1 LIGYCWAA
9 HLESDLSWVVRSGDD
24 ARVSGRFITLLGVLV
39 AAEPSSDGERP
50 GTELIRAQVQ
60 ALDSPALAPGQR
72 GELSLVLLEAPD
84 RDMPLAVRLDA
95 GALELLDNRLG
106 WTQVVDPLALQ
117 PRLRATFRAPEQPGE
132 YEVRASVEYWVC
144 GERWCRRKLGALRW
158 SVIVEA
164 PA

>member
-1 LIGYCWAA
+1 L
-9 HLESDLSWVVRSGDD
+9 GDHE
-24 ARVSGRFITLLGVLV
+24 RVTASPTLGVGIFAL
-39 AAEPSSDGERP
+39 ALALLAEDSDVNERP
-50 GTELIRAQVQ
+50 GIELVTARAR

-144 GERWCRRKLGALRW
+144 GERWCRRKLGELRW